1 MFLWLHFLSY
11 MASYFFYTFTEFNMA
26 LHLSD
31 SLRWRSVIISNFW
44 KIYIWTVMRDLKI
57 EDRKRSHQMYFFI
70 LKEYIAGGLPGD
82 VIHVKID
89 CSDL

>member
-1 MFLWLHFLSY
+1 
-11 MASYFFYTFTEFNMA
+11 
-26 LHLSD
+26 
-31 SLRWRSVIISNFW
+31 
-44 KIYIWTVMRDLKI
+44 MRDLKI